1 MRVHPIL
8 SFPLSILLGT
18 SVYASSY
25 GLSISADT
33 TQFDYSETA
42 QGQLL
47 DTETNNFGDITGF
60 TLSLE
65 PDYQGFYLTTS
76 YSNGNTDYIGATNI
90 DPTYGSFRTTTE
102 NTLLNYSAG
111 FKTTTLLDRYGE
123 IKMPFKIGLG
133 YREWER
139 DIQGKYDDALG
150 AYVSGVN
157 EIYDWG
163 YLDIGIGL
171 HFALSPDATLG
182 IDASYQT
189 AFNAQMR
196 VYGNTFDLNNVHGY
210 KITVPLEIVL
220 NQSMSAFFQYNY
232 EYWNISESNVI
243 DGWYEP
249 DSETKNQTLSAG
261 LKFWF

>member
-1 MRVHPIL
+1 MRVHPL
-8 SFPLSILLGT
+8 LFFPLSLAIGA

-25 GLSISADT
+25 TFSMSGDT
-33 TQFDYSETA
+33 TRFDYAETEG
-42 QGQLL
+42 GQLL
-47 DTETNNFGDITGF
+47 DTETNNFGAINGF

-65 PDYQGFYLTTS
+65 PSYQGFYITTS
-76 YSNGNTDYIGATNI
+76 YSSGDTDYIGGTTI
-90 DPTYGSFRTTTE
+90 DPTYGSFRTTTHNE
-102 NTLLNYSAG
+102 IVDYSAG

-123 IKMPFKIGLG
+123 VEMPFKIGLG

-139 DIQGKYDDALG
+139 DIQGTDTVLG
-150 AYVSGVN
+150 VK

-171 HFALSPDATLG
+171 HFALSPDSTLG
-182 IDASYQT
+182 IDASYRE

-196 VYGNTFDLNNVHGY
+196 ENIYGNTFDLNDVHGY

-220 NQSMSAFFQYNY
+220 NRSMSAFFQYNY
-232 EYWNISESNVI
+232 EYWNISESNVV

>member
-1 MRVHPIL
+1 MRVHPLL
-8 SFPLSILLGT
+8 SFPLSIMLGT

-33 TQFDYSETA
+33 TQFDYTETV
-42 QGQLL
+42 QGRLL
-47 DTETNNFGDITGF
+47 DTERNNFGDITGF

-65 PDYQGFYLTTS
+65 PDYQGFYLMTS
-76 YSNGNTDYIGATNI
+76 YSNGNTDYIGGTNI
-90 DPTYGSFRTTTE
+90 DPTYGSFLTTTE
-102 NTLLNYSAG
+102 NTILNYSAG

-139 DIQGKYDDALG
+139 DIHSTYDVL
-150 AYVSGVN
+150 GVN

-196 VYGNTFDLNNVHGY
+196 ENVYGSTFDLNDVHGY
-210 KITVPLEIVL
+210 KITVPFEILL
-220 NQSMSAFFQYNY
+220 NRSMSAFFQYNY
-232 EYWNISESNVI
+232 EYWNIGASSNMI
-243 DGWYEP
+243 GTEP